1 MGQRGILIIGGLLLA
16 IPAAADHAP
25 YRGWDGRQIK
35 GLSAGQIDDLKSGRG
50 MSLAL
55 PAELNGYPGPR
66 HVLDLAGELELTTE
80 QRAQAQRA
88 FDEMAEQAVV
98 LGEQLIA
105 GEAALD
111 RLFAEQHASEE
122 SVRWAAVEL
131 GQLQGE
137 LRGHH
142 LRYHLAT
149 RDLLSPHQVMR
160 YEQLRGYGE
169 GSPGHHAGHGHGE
182 VR

>member
-1 MGQRGILIIGGLLLA
+1 MG
-16 IPAAADHAP
+16 
-25 YRGWDGRQIK
+25 
-35 GLSAGQIDDLKSGRG
+35 
-50 MSLAL
+50 LAL
-55 PAELNGYPGPR
+55 SAELNGYPGPR
-66 HVLDLAGELELTTE
+66 HVLDLAGELGLTTE
-80 QRAQAQRA
+80 QQAQAQRL

-98 LGEQLIA
+98 LGEQLIIA
-105 GEAALD
+105 EAALD
-111 RLFAEQHASEE
+111 RLFAEKQAE
-122 SVRWAAVEL
+122 SVRSAALEL

-160 YEQLRGYGE
+160 YQRLRGYGD